1 MTTIFQIDEEID
13 KLVDKFS
20 EELKL
25 RLKKAVMRSE
35 KLVLKQYMA
44 SQRETAKAKKSSKI
58 TEVKV
63 VTSPKKNSGSSS
75 KSSTSKKMGG
85 SPPRQKSGKS
95 KAKREQDY
103 TYYSDDE

>member
-75 KSSTSKKMGG
+75 KSSTSKNMGG

>member
-85 SPPRQKSGKS
+85 SPPRQKSGK
-95 KAKREQDY
+95 AKREQDY

>member
-25 RLKKAVMRSE
+25 RVKKAIMRSE
-35 KLVLKQYMA
+35 KLILKQYMA
-44 SQRETAKAKKSSKI
+44 SQRETAKAKKSYKI

-63 VTSPKKNSGSSS
+63 VTSPKKDYGSSS
-75 KSSTSKKMGG
+75 KDSSSKKIDD
-85 SPPRQKSGKS
+85 SPPRQNSFKS
-95 KAKREQDY
+95 KTKREQDY
-103 TYYSDDE
+103 SYYSNDE

>member
-1 MTTIFQIDEEID
+1 MTTIFQIDEEIN

-75 KSSTSKKMGG
+75 KSSSSKNMSG
-85 SPPRQKSGKS
+85 SPPRQKTSKS
-95 KAKREQDY
+95 KGKREQDY
-103 TYYSDDE
+103 IYYSDDE

>member
-63 VTSPKKNSGSSS
+63 VTSPKKNSGSS
-75 KSSTSKKMGG
+75 KSSTSKKIDG

-103 TYYSDDE
+103 PYYSDDE

>member
-1 MTTIFQIDEEID
+1 MTTIFQIDEEIN

-44 SQRETAKAKKSSKI
+44 SQRETAKAKSLLK
-58 TEVKV
+58 
-63 VTSPKKNSGSSS
+63 
-75 KSSTSKKMGG
+75 
-85 SPPRQKSGKS
+85 
-95 KAKREQDY
+95 
-103 TYYSDDE
+103 